1 MGDLS
6 FDCCCCCCGL
16 MSSSYVSSS
25 EYSDSFSEE
34 RPDFSSPLCS
44 CEGDGCE
51 VMFSFC
57 CPCLAIPLA
66 MSLHSGANCCFMAL
80 CAPPPASRNILRE
93 GYGIDGDCTSDICV
107 GCFCMPCTARQMLY
121 ETRERGVVKPL
132 LTRSALKKAKSSRSN
147 VRGRAKGGSFSND
160 LVDCNHVGLGD
171 VCRSIFCGP
180 CFSAQ
185 TRSTYNG
192 SDWCFNFLCMTSC
205 VVRNSLREQ
214 QRIKGNCAED
224 ICAGVFC
231 YPCSILQVAH
241 EVDNIVKA
249 RTKSGMGAE
258 KGSTAKG
265 RIAKAWNKGPGAG
278 SGKKKGSSSKKGG
291 SSKNGGS
298 SKKRGSSKK
307 GSGKKGGS
315 KKGSSKKGGR
325 GKSRGKSGR
334 R

>member
-1 MGDLS
+1 
-6 FDCCCCCCGL
+6 
-16 MSSSYVSSS
+16 
-25 EYSDSFSEE
+25 
-34 RPDFSSPLCS
+34 
-44 CEGDGCE
+44 
-51 VMFSFC
+51 
-57 CPCLAIPLA
+57 

-147 VRGRAKGGSFSND
+147 VRGRAKGGSTS
-160 LVDCNHVGLGD
+160 
-171 VCRSIFCGP
+171 
-180 CFSAQ
+180 
-185 TRSTYNG
+185 NG

-278 SGKKKGSSSKKGG
+278 SGKKKGGSSKKGG
-291 SSKNGGS
+291 Y
-298 SKKRGSSKK
+298 SKK
-307 GSGKKGGS
+307 GSGKKGGSKKGGS